1 MKQFSEQLHYA
12 MTIRKMTQADIV
24 RATGISKSSIS
35 TYLSGAFVPKQN
47 NIYKLAKALNVSEA
61 WLLGYDVP
69 MERTVELRLTSHEQ
83 DVIIAYRNQ
92 QAMQPAVD
100 RLLGIT
106 TDMEAADLEIEAE
119 VESYRQELLAEK
131 KGENITS
138 FRKAKERLNNK
149 YFWRKTK

>member
-1 MKQFSEQLHYA
+1 
-12 MTIRKMTQADIV
+12 MTQADIV

>member
-1 MKQFSEQLHYA
+1 MKQFSEQLRYA

-119 VESYRQELLAEK
+119 LESYRQELIAEK
-131 KGENITS
+131 RAKTS
-138 FRKAKERLNNK
+138 PVFEKQKNA
-149 YFWRKTK
+149 